1 MVFTGSGLMAETSDL
16 GDLMMK
22 KMIGLFLL
30 VILAGCA
37 GNRSDTILPPGNYI
51 QLSPDLSGKM
61 QTFHMKDLSIE
72 LSPNYDKTRENIEAK
87 GHITLNHDQIPLSA
101 NIFNFSMKVY
111 LLDKDYRILKQ
122 IPIWDTSVRSA
133 AQGLPFELS
142 FAYKSEY
149 TFITFEYK
157 FDYHYAFT

>member
-1 MVFTGSGLMAETSDL
+1 MAETSDL

-22 KMIGLFLL
+22 KMIGLFL
-30 VILAGCA
+30 VIILAGCA

-51 QLSPDLSGKM
+51 QLSPELSGKM

-72 LSPNYDKTRENIEAK
+72 LSPHYDKAKEKIEAK
-87 GHITLNHDQIPLSA
+87 GHITLNHDKIPVCA
-101 NIFNFSMKVY
+101 QIFNFSMKVY

-122 IPIWDTSVRSA
+122 ISIWDTSAKSA
-133 AQGLPFELS
+133 AQGIPLELS

-149 TFITFEYK
+149 TFITFDYK

>member
-1 MVFTGSGLMAETSDL
+1 MAETLDL

-22 KMIGLFLL
+22 KKIGLFLL

-37 GNRSDTILPPGNYI
+37 GNRSDTILPPGKYM

-72 LSPNYDKTRENIEAK
+72 LSPHYDKTRENIEAK
-87 GHITLNHDQIPLSA
+87 GQITLNHETIPVSA
-101 NIFNFSMKVY
+101 KIFNFSMKVY
-111 LLDKDYRILKQ
+111 LLDKDYKVLKQ
-122 IPIWDTSVRSA
+122 ISIWDTSVKSA
-133 AQGLPFELS
+133 KHDIPFELFFS
-142 FAYKSEY
+142 HKNEY
-149 TFITFEYK
+149 AFITFDYK

>member
-1 MVFTGSGLMAETSDL
+1 MAETYDL

-30 VILAGCA
+30 VILASCA
-37 GNRSDTILPPGNYI
+37 GNRSDTILPPGDYM

-72 LSPNYDKTRENIEAK
+72 LSPHYDKTRENIEAK
-87 GHITLNHDQIPLSA
+87 GQITLNHDKIPVA
-101 NIFNFSMKVY
+101 AKIFNFSMKVY
-111 LLDKDYRILKQ
+111 LLDKDYRILEK
-122 IPIWDTSVRSA
+122 ISIWDTSVKNA
-133 AQGLPFELS
+133 KHGIPFELS

-149 TFITFEYK
+149 AFITFDYQ
-157 FDYHYAFT
+157 FDYHYTLT